1 MIRNIFGILCLCA
14 VGFLIII
21 IQTLAFVTLPSLVT
35 NKLIMM
41 GIYLIILLVF
51 YLLGLA
57 LYKGIHW
64 KTYTYLTIGIATV
77 LSVAFVITINVM
89 KGAKGSAKALNLPS
103 LNFFED
109 YTMGAIVV
117 LIFIGIG
124 LYCYVTSKKK
134 LIQIVKHSQS

>member
-21 IQTLAFVTLPSLVT
+21 IQTLAFVTLPSLMT

-51 YLLGLA
+51 YSLGLA

-64 KTYTYLTIGIATV
+64 KTYTYLTRPCCI
-77 LSVAFVITINVM
+77 S
-89 KGAKGSAKALNLPS
+89 P
-103 LNFFED
+103 
-109 YTMGAIVV
+109 
-117 LIFIGIG
+117 
-124 LYCYVTSKKK
+124 
-134 LIQIVKHSQS
+134 

>member
-1 MIRNIFGILCLCA
+1 MIRNIFGILSLCVA
-14 VGFLIII
+14 GFFIIV
-21 IQTLAFVTLPSLVT
+21 IQILAFISLPSLVT

-41 GIYLIILLVF
+41 GIYLILLSVF

-57 LYKGIHW
+57 LYKAIPW
-64 KTYTYLTIGIATV
+64 RISTYLTIGIATT
-77 LSVAFVITINVM
+77 LSVAFVVNMNVM
-89 KGAKGSAKALNLPS
+89 KGAKGSARALNIPS

-109 YTMGAIVV
+109 YILGAIVV
-117 LIFIGIG
+117 VIFIGIG